1 MKHRITSQPS
11 HFVVHYLP
19 PHIHHCVGGAIPR
32 SVIDHI
38 TVELLTACC
47 TGPQP
52 NRLVEVWITYPAIL
66 CFLLPGKTF
75 NCTAY
80 RRANGTHRQRWDDFN
95 FWDSP
100 KILDRCLAEKV
111 CNPLCVFVTH
121 KPFAQAHA
129 IMYNARRFAQV
140 TPQLQFYC
148 QHQSSSSSHYC
159 CGTACSSLLRLK
171 TVAFKHYLSVKR

>member
-1 MKHRITSQPS
+1 LRRGVACARLHYTFPLQLFRPFLNIDALRASHFCIAVSTTPGSTSLPSLIAPTTFEPAISRLLERRITSQPS

-19 PHIHHCVGGAIPR
+19 PHIHCVGGAIPR

-66 CFLLPGKTF
+66 CFLPPGKTF

-80 RRANGTHRQRWDDFN
+80 RRANGTHRQRWEDFN
-95 FWDSP
+95 FGTRRRSWIVALP
-100 KILDRCLAEKV
+100 RK
-111 CNPLCVFVTH
+111 
-121 KPFAQAHA
+121 FA
-129 IMYNARRFAQV
+129 IPYV
-140 TPQLQFYC
+140 
-148 QHQSSSSSHYC
+148 SS
-159 CGTACSSLLRLK
+159 
-171 TVAFKHYLSVKR
+171 